1 MTSAADLTYDPY
13 DPATIE
19 DPHEVFRRLRNEAP
33 LYYSEEHDFF
43 AVSRLDDILQTLL
56 DRETYISRK
65 GVTLDILKSDMDIPP
80 GTVIFEDPPAH
91 GIHRALLSRMFTPKR
106 VSALEPEIRSLC
118 ARLLDR
124 LVGAGSFDFVAD
136 VGSQVPMQVVSMLMG
151 IPEADQEAL
160 RDNLLAG
167 RETYEQGDRDRYT
180 GGQFADYI
188 DWRIEHPADDIMTHL
203 LYHEFV
209 DETGETRRLSREE
222 LLAYVRIVSSA
233 GNETTRILIG
243 WMGRLFAEH
252 PDQRQLLVDD
262 RSLIPNAI
270 EEVLRFEPNTLQ
282 NCRSVAKDTEL
293 YGTTIPA
300 GSIMVTLTPAGNR
313 DEKHFT
319 NPDDFDVQRRMD
331 HHMSFGFGPH
341 YCLGQALARL
351 EGRIVLDEVL
361 QRFPSWDVD
370 LANSRFMHYS
380 DSRGYD
386 SLPVTVP

>member
-1 MTSAADLTYDPY
+1 MTTLSDLEYDPF

-19 DPHEVFRRLRNEAP
+19 NPHDVFRRMRHEAP
-33 LYYSEEHDFF
+33 LYYSDKHDFF

-56 DRETYISRK
+56 DRETFISRK
-65 GVTLDILKSDMDIPP
+65 GVTLDILQSDMDIPP
-80 GTVIFEDPPAH
+80 GTVIFEDPPEH

-118 ARLLDR
+118 ARLLDQ
-124 LVGAGSFDFVAD
+124 LVGAESFDFVAD
-136 VGSQVPMQVVSMLMG
+136 VGSQVPMRVISMLMG
-151 IPEADQEAL
+151 IPESDQEEI
-160 RDNLLAG
+160 RDHLLAG
-167 RETYEQGDRDRYT
+167 RGTYEKGDRDRYT
-180 GGQFADYI
+180 GGMFADYI

-203 LYHEFV
+203 LYHEFK
-209 DETGETRRLSREE
+209 DETGVTRRLSREE

-243 WMGRLFAEH
+243 WMGRLLAEY
-252 PDQRQLLVDD
+252 PDQRNLLVED

-270 EEVLRFEPNTLQ
+270 EEILRFEPNTLQ
-282 NCRSVAKDTEL
+282 NCRYVAKDVEL
-293 YGTTIPA
+293 YGTEVPS

-319 NPDDFDVQRRMD
+319 EPDEFDVRRRMD

-370 LANSRFMHYS
+370 LENAKFMHYA

-386 SLPVTVP
+386 SLPVAIS